1 MIGNWFVEHYGNK
14 YEYHE
19 GDTYIKQK
27 GSTYIEQEGTVRIKH
42 EGDKSVEHIGH
53 YYLTHNGDTME
64 THTGT
69 YFMMVDGDVTFTF
82 NSEYKLTV
90 GKNYTETVELNKN
103 ADIFGSKNLNIYD
116 SYNEIVANNKF
127 ISSEGFYD
135 LLVGESITTKS
146 SRGNILLETEGNFEL
161 TKEGKITPVG
171 FTNIGTKGNIQL
183 ISTFGNINLQCKK
196 DDSKAQFNKKCITIP
211 WNPSF
216 VTQLEKLALLYPSFN
231 KIDSILGAEELND
244 KLDLSSFDISKFVKS
259 FKEFTSSLLIY
270 DGLPVFLPTRM
281 IVQNPNISI
290 PKNVDDVSWVPNFR
304 SEAKEW
310 REISSSDFWKLPG
323 RMMGNINIETWSG
336 DINIKTNS
344 ELGCA
349 GNINIE
355 ATESAGTLP
364 GYKIGTVNI
373 KNEGKKRIYPDPRDL
388 FLDSDFQSRLG
399 GQFKLFKHATNFR
412 DPFRKSVLP
421 SAADAILKEFT
432 GCSFDWVGTNY
443 DDFYKLYATQILTKG
458 KMGSLTANALKSL
471 AKLTEKPGPKLGC
484 PKCISDYLYGLPGI
498 QDICYASEIFEH
510 FASEAFISG
519 HKGFHECGFFKYN
532 PFDKEN
538 PRGTFNILT
547 MDFDK
552 ISIGDGH
559 AIDIGFIDKEYVGPN
574 IGAFNLSSSGDFNHT
589 IGRNY
594 QFKCNTNTENG
605 EKIVNYTYTEKWYDD
620 VWPTS
625 FSNTFTTLTNLFN
638 QGISSV
644 GRLNITGDFTVSKI
658 STVGLVKTSFKFLST
673 SLPHDKFTVIGY
685 TVKEFNKTGN
695 KLTKT
700 YEEGFESSIDLG
712 FDITNV
718 LKVLQNP
725 EEIMK
730 RTMTF
735 TDYVFTKNI
744 IDNTTNIDKKVEEI
758 NRKFVLGLKDPYPLT
773 INVKKSYFYDD
784 IKVENS
790 ALNSINYGDDNLHIL
805 SGVNEFNL
813 KTSKS
818 YEVPDINIKIN
829 DHCKRIVGHGYDKDT
844 DYISYLEYKDNQA
857 PISTYIDY
865 MENELKSVVS
875 DLPEHAGEPRNISIT
890 EDYLAKR
897 SIEENVSWKAAINT
911 NTLTLNSVGYF
922 HDEAG
927 KSDISVNNVT
937 VKMIGNTDSSG
948 EIDYS
953 AIKENEFIYD
963 ANNFKNN
970 KIFINNGPSGVIDS
984 SLNKI
989 EINNGNATKGTEAD
1003 NVKNEI
1009 FINNGKDVQFGTNNI
1024 KFENGTS
1031 GQISSVNH
1039 NRYVINNGQGGGIG
1053 TISQYDVFN
1062 GDANASEQLSTIIKE
1077 NDEIYARITE
1087 YSAVERISNIGVT
1100 ETKNVG
1106 SFQTINVGDTQ
1117 KINVGVN
1124 QNSIIGTTR
1133 TVDVGDTLSSTIGN
1147 QEIVNIKNLQKI
1159 TVCKD
1164 GVGEIIINAPTYTFN
1179 TINMTMNNKTSTSIN
1194 TETYTL
1200 TTIDC
1205 NITSSNSG
1213 SWLAPSITL
1222 NEVDTLGTHNGKGY
1236 LKGDFTGNFVGAAG
1250 PNSNHVFVS
1259 VDGSVSAN
1267 VPPLDTPAPTAP
1279 SVQDPPSSLDPAP
1292 FPGVK
1297 TPKTPYLFTKLLQL
1311 YVEYLLQE
1319 FSYLLDI
1326 FK

>member
-42 EGDKSVEHIGH
+42 EGVKSVEHTGH

-64 THTGT
+64 THTGS
-69 YFMMVDGDVTFTF
+69 YFMIVDGDVTFTF
-82 NSEYKLTV
+82 NSAYKLTV

-103 ADIFGSKNLNIYD
+103 VDIFGSKNLNIYD
-116 SYNEIVANNKF
+116 SYNEILANNKF
-127 ISSEGFYD
+127 ISAEGFYD

-171 FTNIGTKGNIQL
+171 FTNIGTKGNIQI

-196 DDSKAQFNKKCITIP
+196 DDSKAQFNKKCITLP

-216 VTQLEKLALLYPSFN
+216 VTQLEKMTALYPDFN
-231 KIDSILGAEELND
+231 KIDSILGAEALNSNI
-244 KLDLSSFDISKFVKS
+244 DLTSFDISKFVQL

-270 DGLPVFLPTRM
+270 DGLPVLLPTRM
-281 IVQNPNISI
+281 IVQNPNIPI
-290 PKNVDDVSWVPNFR
+290 PKNADDVSWIPNFR

-310 REISSSDFWKLPG
+310 REIATSDFWKLPG

-349 GNINIE
+349 GNITIE

-364 GYKIGTVNI
+364 GYKIGTVSI

-388 FLDSDFQSRLG
+388 FLDSDFQSRME
-399 GQFKLFKHATNFR
+399 GQFKLFKHATNFT
-412 DPFRKSVLP
+412 DPFRRSVLP
-421 SAADAILKEFT
+421 TVADAVLKEFT
-432 GCSFDWVGTNY
+432 GCSFDWIGTNY
-443 DDFYKLYATQILTKG
+443 DDFYKLYASQILTKG
-458 KMGSLTANALKSL
+458 KMGSLTPNALKAL
-471 AKLTEKPGPKLGC
+471 AELTEKPGPKLGC

-498 QDICYASEIFEH
+498 QDICYASEIFDH
-510 FASEAFISG
+510 FASESFIPG
-519 HKGFHECGFFKYN
+519 HKGFHDYGFFKFN
-532 PFDKEN
+532 PFDKDN

-547 MDFDK
+547 LDFDK
-552 ISIGDGH
+552 ISMGDGH
-559 AIDIGFIDKEYVGPN
+559 AIDMGFIDREFTGPN
-574 IGAFNLSSSGDFNHT
+574 IGSFIVNSSGDFSQT

-594 QFKCNTNTENG
+594 SFTANATIPKGT
-605 EKIVNYTYTEKWYDD
+605 KSISYKYTEQWYDM
-620 VWPTS
+620 VWPPILKES
-625 FSNTFTTLTNLFN
+625 FKAIN
-638 QGISSV
+638 GIWNNSV
-644 GRLNITGDFTVSKI
+644 GRLITIKSGNVEFLGGIISIPTGFYFLDFPLPENKFLVLGEETIQSESLGGKVTFSHSFGYNCTIDWGFKFNSDIKNLIKDPSSILEIGTLKFTDRDFNITVENDVTKHERNEITTRNFSLKLGMPFTLNINKKESYKN
-658 STVGLVKTSFKFLST
+658 ST
-673 SLPHDKFTVIGY
+673 SYNENYDIR
-685 TVKEFNKTGN
+685 TG
-695 KLTKT
+695 
-700 YEEGFESSIDLG
+700 F
-712 FDITNV
+712 
-718 LKVLQNP
+718 
-725 EEIMK
+725 
-730 RTMTF
+730 
-735 TDYVFTKNI
+735 
-744 IDNTTNIDKKVEEI
+744 
-758 NRKFVLGLKDPYPLT
+758 
-773 INVKKSYFYDD
+773 
-784 IKVENS
+784 
-790 ALNSINYGDDNLHIL
+790 
-805 SGVNEFNL
+805 NEFNL
-813 KTSKS
+813 DWDIKRLPWMNIPFPKYYWKTNDNMKIKEGNGYTFSRDFTS
-818 YEVPDINIKIN
+818 YRVYWYEES
-829 DHCKRIVGHGYDKDT
+829 DT
-844 DYISYLEYKDNQA
+844 DPITEPKETYVDLIEDLKKTVLE
-857 PISTYIDY
+857 
-865 MENELKSVVS
+865 ENYAK
-875 DLPEHAGEPRNISIT
+875 GEPRNISIT

-911 NTLTLNSVGYF
+911 NTLILNSVGYF
-922 HDEAG
+922 HDETE

-948 EIDYS
+948 EIGYS

-970 KIFINNGPSGVIDS
+970 KIFINNGPSGIIDS

-989 EINNGNATKGTEAD
+989 EINNGNATKGTDID

-1031 GQISSVNH
+1031 GQIGVNH

-1106 SFQTINVGDTQ
+1106 SFQTINVGNTQ

-1147 QEIVNIKNLQKI
+1147 QEILNIKQTQITKI
-1159 TVCKD
+1159 GNSKTIDV
-1164 GVGEIIINAPTYTFN
+1164 PTYTFN
-1179 TINMTMNNKTSTSIN
+1179 TIDMTMNNKTSTSIN
-1194 TETYTL
+1194 TKTYTL
-1200 TTIDC
+1200 KSENC

-1213 SWLAPSITL
+1213 SWDAPTITL
-1222 NEVDTLGTHNGKGY
+1222 NQVITTGTHNGIFKGY
-1236 LKGDFTGNFVGAAG
+1236 LNRRC
-1250 PNSNHVFVS
+1250 
-1259 VDGSVSAN
+1259 
-1267 VPPLDTPAPTAP
+1267 
-1279 SVQDPPSSLDPAP
+1279 
-1292 FPGVK
+1292 
-1297 TPKTPYLFTKLLQL
+1297 
-1311 YVEYLLQE
+1311 
-1319 FSYLLDI
+1319 
-1326 FK
+1326 